1 MQDEV
6 CVVKQ
11 DDLIVAV
18 AAKSRAKRIKKVTR
32 KKKKMSCIFKRR
44 APKSKNRSGFVD
56 VINVTAKQEE
66 ARETWELGKQIGL
79 IADNEDEVIA
89 TLLKDKEVVD
99 DGPEQRRRK
108 RSRKGRN
115 APS

>member
-1 MQDEV
+1 MLQ
-6 CVVKQ
+6 
-11 DDLIVAV
+11 L
-18 AAKSRAKRIKKVTR
+18 KR
-32 KKKKMSCIFKRR
+32 KRLG
-44 APKSKNRSGFVD
+44 K
-56 VINVTAKQEE
+56 
-66 ARETWELGKQIGL
+66 LGKQIGL